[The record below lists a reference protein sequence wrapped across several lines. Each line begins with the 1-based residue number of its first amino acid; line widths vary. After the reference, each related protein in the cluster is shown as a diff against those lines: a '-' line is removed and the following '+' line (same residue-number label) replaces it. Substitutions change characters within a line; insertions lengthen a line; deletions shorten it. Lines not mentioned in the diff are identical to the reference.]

1 MSLESSNIKIRD
13 IVVNETINE
22 ETLNQVS
29 LQVENTKDAVEKINS
44 PINIKNKK
52 YTLYDSDWVSTVL
65 SHPVAGET
73 DTGSYIEWRITMP
86 TIPLK
91 FMPFINVT
99 ILHGYVEGEDINISS
114 DASVGQFRWGY
125 FWQVDDIVSSEI
137 VGSIVLIAGVSVG
150 EVNTVVSAQS
160 VRLLVTFY
168 NPENF
173 I

>member
-1 MSLESSNIKIRD
+1 
-13 IVVNETINE
+13 
-22 ETLNQVS
+22 
-29 LQVENTKDAVEKINS
+29 
-44 PINIKNKK
+44 
-52 YTLYDSDWVSTVL
+52 
-65 SHPVAGET
+65 
-73 DTGSYIEWRITMP
+73 MP